1 MNNPVLH
8 HSQSWIVFTYVSFVA
23 ALAMVVVG
31 IILMPLDL
39 AMKGY
44 LAMGVAMLI
53 QSCITLTKTLRDNDE
68 AGKLVNRLE
77 DARTERL
84 LMDAVKGHPGDTDV
98 AVASRIPPF
107 CAVVLVSV
115 LFRLQRQFPEE
126 RARLADPVQDRRP
139 SWRGPR
145 DIGGR
150 RFHRAVFSVVRPW
163 RAARRPLRQG
173 GSGAPA

>member
-31 IILMPLDL
+31 VILMPLDL

-77 DARTERL
+77 DAKTERL
-84 LMDAVKGHPGDTDV
+84 LMDAVKGQP
-98 AVASRIPPF
+98 
-107 CAVVLVSV
+107 
-115 LFRLQRQFPEE
+115 
-126 RARLADPVQDRRP
+126 
-139 SWRGPR
+139 
-145 DIGGR
+145 
-150 RFHRAVFSVVRPW
+150 
-163 RAARRPLRQG
+163 
-173 GSGAPA
+173 

>member
-53 QSCITLTKTLRDNDE
+53 QSCITMTKTLRDNDE

-84 LMDAVKGHPGDTDV
+84 LMD
-98 AVASRIPPF
+98 
-107 CAVVLVSV
+107 VSK
-115 LFRLQRQFPEE
+115 
-126 RARLADPVQDRRP
+126 VQP
-139 SWRGPR
+139 
-145 DIGGR
+145 
-150 RFHRAVFSVVRPW
+150 
-163 RAARRPLRQG
+163 
-173 GSGAPA
+173 

>member
-1 MNNPVLH
+1 MNQPVLH

-77 DARTERL
+77 DAKTERL
-84 LMDAVKGHPGDTDV
+84 LMDV
-98 AVASRIPPF
+98 AK
-107 CAVVLVSV
+107 
-115 LFRLQRQFPEE
+115 
-126 RARLADPVQDRRP
+126 VQP
-139 SWRGPR
+139 
-145 DIGGR
+145 
-150 RFHRAVFSVVRPW
+150 
-163 RAARRPLRQG
+163 
-173 GSGAPA
+173 

>member
-1 MNNPVLH
+1 MNNPVVH

-31 IILMPLDL
+31 VILMPLDL

-84 LMDAVKGHPGDTDV
+84 LMD
-98 AVASRIPPF
+98 
-107 CAVVLVSV
+107 VSK
-115 LFRLQRQFPEE
+115 
-126 RARLADPVQDRRP
+126 VQP
-139 SWRGPR
+139 
-145 DIGGR
+145 
-150 RFHRAVFSVVRPW
+150 
-163 RAARRPLRQG
+163 
-173 GSGAPA
+173 

>member
-1 MNNPVLH
+1 MNNPVIH
-8 HSQSWIVFTYVSFVA
+8 HSQSWIAFTYVSFVA

-68 AGKLVNRLE
+68 VGKLVNRLD

-84 LMDAVKGHPGDTDV
+84 LMDAAKAQP
-98 AVASRIPPF
+98 
-107 CAVVLVSV
+107 
-115 LFRLQRQFPEE
+115 
-126 RARLADPVQDRRP
+126 
-139 SWRGPR
+139 
-145 DIGGR
+145 
-150 RFHRAVFSVVRPW
+150 
-163 RAARRPLRQG
+163 
-173 GSGAPA
+173 

>member
-68 AGKLVNRLE
+68 ADKLVSRLE

-84 LMDAVKGHPGDTDV
+84 LMDV
-98 AVASRIPPF
+98 AKIQP
-107 CAVVLVSV
+107 
-115 LFRLQRQFPEE
+115 
-126 RARLADPVQDRRP
+126 
-139 SWRGPR
+139 
-145 DIGGR
+145 
-150 RFHRAVFSVVRPW
+150 
-163 RAARRPLRQG
+163 
-173 GSGAPA
+173 